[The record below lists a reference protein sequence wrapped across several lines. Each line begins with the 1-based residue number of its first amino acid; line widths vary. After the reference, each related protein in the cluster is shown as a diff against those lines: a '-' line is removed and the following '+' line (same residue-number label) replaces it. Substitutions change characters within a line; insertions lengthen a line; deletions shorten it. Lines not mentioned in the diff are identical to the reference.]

1 MPMSIGIQHFGVAE
15 LYKKIYTFLACH
27 TLACFHI
34 MAYTI
39 REVMRKEAAMRKL
52 NTPAYVYQLTDVDEL
67 IFRDEEAYISEK

>member
-1 MPMSIGIQHFGVAE
+1 
-15 LYKKIYTFLACH
+15 
-27 TLACFHI
+27 